1 MALMEEK
8 GNDGEAILAKV
19 REYTAEFKGMEYT
32 SADWWGDDWQE

>member
-19 REYTAEFKGMEYT
+19 REYTAEFTGMEYT